1 MSDNEAEQE
10 GNPPGALAGAEEQT
24 VIAQPQVVLPNI
36 RSVANFQVT
45 PPEKFSFKPEDWPKW
60 IQRFD
65 RFCKATGLDKETGE
79 NQVNTLIYTMG
90 EQADDIFISF
100 EFTAEQEKNYEEVK
114 EKFENYFIVKR
125 NIIFERAKFN
135 SRRQRAGESVDS
147 FITDLY
153 GLARYCN
160 FGALKEELIR
170 DRIVVGLQNR
180 ELSEKLQLDPSLTLE
195 KATNLARQ
203 RETVKQQQNILDG
216 GFKSTPAHVDGIAK
230 GKSRRNKGN
239 FKEKSQDKSKE
250 KPSDSSKEKNPDQK
264 CQRCLGKLHPKKTCP
279 ARFSKCNKCSKIGH
293 WAQACKSSKPGKV
306 FEVTEEEESF
316 FLGEIVDVSE
326 VQSNPTKSLW
336 IATVLVDKKPVNFKV
351 DSGAD
356 VTVVPYNT
364 FLSIDLKIQLKP
376 TDKAVSYTHLTLPT
390 IYSV

>member
-1 MSDNEAEQE
+1 
-10 GNPPGALAGAEEQT
+10 
-24 VIAQPQVVLPNI
+24 
-36 RSVANFQVT
+36 
-45 PPEKFSFKPEDWPKW
+45 
-60 IQRFD
+60 
-65 RFCKATGLDKETGE
+65 
-79 NQVNTLIYTMG
+79 MG

-135 SRRQRAGESVDS
+135 SRSQRAGESVDS

-180 ELSEKLQLDPSLTLE
+180 ELSEKLQLDPNLTLE

-293 WAQACKSSKPGKV
+293 WVQACKSSKPGKV
-306 FEVTEEEESF
+306 LILKLLKRKNLSF
-316 FLGEIVDVSE
+316 
-326 VQSNPTKSLW
+326 
-336 IATVLVDKKPVNFKV
+336 
-351 DSGAD
+351 
-356 VTVVPYNT
+356 
-364 FLSIDLKIQLKP
+364 
-376 TDKAVSYTHLTLPT
+376 
-390 IYSV
+390 